1 MTGDAEKRTWV
12 LVLSG
17 DDTVGREKARDEFV
31 HTIEETN
38 DSIEEERFDGG
49 REAFASFVERM
60 MTPSLFQSV
69 RVFSVRHARNLSP
82 QDCESLTDVLGMDIP
97 DVYLIV
103 ELDDKKKKGAKD
115 VLAALG
121 IKGGRS
127 TPPAGVK
134 YLDFIRPP
142 DYKIPEWITER
153 VPSLFKRT
161 ISKKD
166 AEYLVDLVGPE
177 LDTLYSELQK
187 IDIHLPP
194 KAAIDRE
201 AIDGIT
207 GATRTMNV
215 FELARALG
223 KADLPR
229 ALEIVDSL
237 YSATFYP
244 PTLVTALF
252 RHFWALFRIR
262 IYAKKNPARIKRFLD
277 KRGAYNEKNE
287 IGHEI
292 GVAAGLLRPNDPV
305 KKAYPIVILSGVVDH
320 ARTYKDPH
328 LKCILRWLRE
338 FDIGIKTGKVAGT
351 KEDVQI
357 LCFKIARVS
366 VLESAA

>member
-1 MTGDAEKRTWV
+1 MSKTEKRIRI

-17 DDTVGREKARDEFV
+17 DDSIGREKARDEFV
-31 HTIEETN
+31 HAIERDN
-38 DSIEEERFDGG
+38 DSIEEQRYDST
-49 REAFASFVERM
+49 REAFPAFVERM
-60 MTPSLFQSV
+60 MTPSLFQTV
-69 RVFSVRHARNLSP
+69 RIFSVRHAQNLSQ
-82 QDCESLTDVLGMDIP
+82 QDCESLAGVAVMDIP
-97 DVYLIV
+97 DVYLVV
-103 ELDDKKKKGAKD
+103 EIDDKKKKSAGN
-115 VLAALG
+115 VLSALG

-127 TPPAGVK
+127 KPPAGVK
-134 YLDFIRPP
+134 CLDFIRPP
-142 DYKIPEWITER
+142 DYKTPEWITEL
-153 VPSLFKRT
+153 VPSLFNRT
-161 ISKKD
+161 ISKKN

-177 LDTLYSELQK
+177 IDTLYSELQK
-187 IDIHLPP
+187 IDIHLPQR
-194 KAAIDRE
+194 ATIDRE

-244 PTLVTALF
+244 PTLVSALF

-262 IYAKKNPARIKRFLD
+262 IYAAKNPSRIKRFLD
-277 KRGAYNEKNE
+277 TRAPYNEKNE

-328 LKCILRWLRE
+328 LKRILRWLRE
-338 FDIGIKTGKVAGT
+338 FDVGIKTGRVAGT

-366 VLESAA
+366 VLENAA